1 MVSKVVSKSAPQPR
15 SKRWTDS
22 AIRALNLP
30 DGVNEHRVAV
40 ERGLYLFLRRR
51 ADGTRSIQWQ
61 YRAQVAGK
69 RRWLSIGNYPAVGL
83 AAARAEL
90 LKQEVV
96 LEAAKKGEAD
106 HPVIV
111 ARQTRR
117 AARTQPTVAE
127 AFKEWIEDKQLGSPR
142 KGGAPVRERTIH
154 NLVQPFKGDIHSRIG
169 DARIA
174 TVTPQALRSCIDA
187 VRARKAPGAAAMVY
201 KVLRGLTRFAIKRGY
216 ITGID
221 PMIGIDNPKPYR
233 PSEPNTANDAQIVA
247 LFQLLDTSKILES
260 TRLAIEF
267 QLLTG
272 ARPGEVRLAT
282 WPEIDLEAKS
292 WTLPRERVKSD
303 RKFRVHLSRQ
313 ACVVLERAQALH
325 LTAQQYVF
333 PGVKKDSATDTMAV
347 ARALRRFEDRLT
359 TLGGKRLR
367 PHDLRKTFRTML
379 SRLGVLPH
387 VAELC
392 LNHLEAETM
401 RRVYDG
407 HDYSDETTA
416 AWELIGEHLG
426 RLRARAREA
435 SADLGER
442 EVHGVERANTMSC
455 ASGGATDS

>member
-1 MVSKVVSKSAPQPR
+1 M
-15 SKRWTDS
+15 
-22 AIRALNLP
+22 
-30 DGVNEHRVAV
+30 
-40 ERGLYLFLRRR
+40 YLFLRRR

-61 YRAQVAGK
+61 FRAQVAGK

-90 LKQEVV
+90 LKHEVA
-96 LEAAKKGEAD
+96 LEAAKKGEGD

-111 ARQTRR
+111 ARQNRR

-154 NLVQPFKGDIHSRIG
+154 NLVQPFKGDIQARIG

-187 VRARKAPGAAAMVY
+187 ARARKAPGAAAMVY

-233 PSEPNTANDAQIVA
+233 PSEPNAANDAQIVA

-282 WPEIDLEAKS
+282 WSEIDLNAKT

-303 RKFRVHLSRQ
+303 RKFRVHLSRE
-313 ACVVLERAQALH
+313 ACAVLERAMAVPRAGQKNF
-325 LTAQQYVF
+325 VF
-333 PGVKKDSATDTMAV
+333 PGMKKDSPTETMAV
-347 ARALRRFEDRLT
+347 ARALSRFEERLSE
-359 TLGGKRLR
+359 LGGKRLR

-407 HDYSDETTA
+407 HDYSDETAA
-416 AWELIGEHLG
+416 AWELIGEHLE
-426 RLRARAREA
+426 RLRAKARDA
-435 SADLGER
+435 LVARGVG
-442 EVHGVERANTMSC
+442 EVHSARLS
-455 ASGGATDS
+455 